1 VLYCLNISQNLS
13 LQEPGGRERPKL
25 DQAEIWVKDYFIL
38 KETWKPDSEAS
49 GHVCFGVILC
59 TE

>member
-1 VLYCLNISQNLS
+1 

-38 KETWKPDSEAS
+38 KGMAHIWTVRVNLCSKPTWKPDNEAS
-49 GHVCFGVILC
+49 GHVCFGV
-59 TE
+59 